1 MALLGRV
8 VLLLV
13 SAPATSAPCTVRV
26 LTRSLYTE
34 NGAALALRYTA
45 VVRSIQQDTA
55 RASASVSSSARP
67 HTTPR
72 SQVHAGW
79 ISIYIQRAEQ
89 RSDGFARVQSMLMLG
104 FGVTLLR
111 SATETGTCR
120 PGGEGPAQQNAP
132 YGGLFPLNAPAS
144 AAGLFRSLL
153 TGQRAHPQPRFP
165 AGQPPNPSEP
175 AYSTRN
181 CGRSFPHSFTKPTKA
196 RTQRRTLWWAWA
208 WLGELILRKLSACLN

>member
-1 MALLGRV
+1 M
-8 VLLLV
+8 LLLV

-34 NGAALALRYTA
+34 NGAVLALRWYTA

-55 RASASVSSSARP
+55 RALQDQCLAAPDRTPRLAVKYTLAGSASTSSGQSSVCKGSINANVGFWGYAPALSNRDGKRAAR
-67 HTTPR
+67 
-72 SQVHAGW
+72 
-79 ISIYIQRAEQ
+79 
-89 RSDGFARVQSMLMLG
+89 
-104 FGVTLLR
+104 
-111 SATETGTCR
+111 
-120 PGGEGPAQQNAP
+120 GEGPAQQNAP

-153 TGQRAHPQPRFP
+153 TGQRAHAQPRFP

-181 CGRSFPHSFTKPTKA
+181 CGRSFPHSFTKHQADESSHTAKDS
-196 RTQRRTLWWAWA
+196 LVG
-208 WLGELILRKLSACLN
+208 LGLAG